1 MCSPLAVLE
10 TSASQW
16 RAILILSAS
25 QLRPCVRPWKTP
37 NLRAPKLPLRL
48 LRPSWRVKPR
58 WPPDHAALYQ
68 LQGLFAYLLPLSC
81 RLSSRRAAH
90 GHAVQLQRGDANAHR
105 HRLSIFTAGANAFI
119 ELKIVAH
126 HGNFCQRVRTVA
138 NQRAVLQRRGYMAVF
153 NHVSLRRGEDKL
165 AVGNVHL
172 SAAKVHRVNAALY

>member
-81 RLSSRRAAH
+81 RDFHRAVPPTVMLSSFSVGMPTPTGTDCPSLPQVPTPSSSSRSLPTMETFVSAS
-90 GHAVQLQRGDANAHR
+90 GPLPISVQFFSGAVTWPF
-105 HRLSIFTAGANAFI
+105 SI
-119 ELKIVAH
+119 
-126 HGNFCQRVRTVA
+126 
-138 NQRAVLQRRGYMAVF
+138 M
-153 NHVSLRRGEDKL
+153 
-165 AVGNVHL
+165 
-172 SAAKVHRVNAALY
+172 